1 MNLFPNRSSTQEN
14 SNNSRVTFAEMG
26 SNRLFASASSSMS
39 REFFRLIKVGIESMS
54 AANFVRRVI
63 RVDRS
68 NDSNDDYLHINSP
81 KYSQDGRLLIEQG
94 QQQADSSRFQLNRN
108 VYVAAFG
115 KAALG

>member
-1 MNLFPNRSSTQEN
+1 MNLFPDSQN
-14 SNNSRVTFAEMG
+14 SNNTRVNLSEMG

-63 RVDRS
+63 RIERS
-68 NDSNDDYLHINSP
+68 NDSSNDYYLNINSP
-81 KYSQDGRLLIEQG
+81 KYSQDGRGLLIEHE
-94 QQQADSSRFQLNRN
+94 QQPADSNRFQLNRN